1 MYRWCQF
8 VLDTIAPVIFA
19 RGGSKGIPHKNL
31 SLLQG
36 KTLLRW
42 SIEQALGVGFSEVF
56 VSTDSREIAHEA
68 VSAGATVPFLRP
80 AKLADDASPEWL
92 SWQHFC
98 SFLESEHPGLF
109 SHLLVLPATA
119 PLRAEEDVVSVINL
133 ISAGGCDVV
142 ITMTPAHRHP
152 MFNMVRR
159 DAEGRVELFDTS
171 VSAVSRRQDGE
182 PVFDLTTVA
191 YAASIDFVLSA
202 DNMWQGR
209 IAGVVVP
216 QERAVDIDTPFDLE
230 LADFLLGR
238 RMSDGS

>member
-1 MYRWCQF
+1 M
-8 VLDTIAPVIFA
+8 LDAIAPVIFA
-19 RGGSKGIPHKNL
+19 RGGSKGIPQKNL
-31 SLLQG
+31 AQLRG

-42 SIEQALGVGFSEVF
+42 SIEQALGAGFSEVF
-56 VSTDSREIAHEA
+56 VSTDSQEISDEA

-80 AKLADDASPEWL
+80 AELAGDASPEWL
-92 SWQHFC
+92 SWQHFS

-109 SHLLVLPATA
+109 SHLLVLPTTA
-119 PLRAEEDVVSVINL
+119 PLRAEEDVMSVVDL
-133 ISAGGCDVV
+133 ISSESWDVV
-142 ITMTPAHRHP
+142 VTMTPAHRHP

-171 VSAVSRRQDGE
+171 VSAVSRRQDVE

-191 YAASIDFVLSA
+191 YAASIDFVVSA

-216 QERAVDIDTPFDLE
+216 QERAVDIDTAFDLE

-238 RMSDGS
+238 RISDGS

>member
-1 MYRWCQF
+1 M
-8 VLDTIAPVIFA
+8 LDAIAPVIFA
-19 RGGSKGIPHKNL
+19 RGGSKGIPQKNL
-31 SLLQG
+31 ALLRG

-42 SIEQALGVGFSEVF
+42 SIERALGAGFSEVF
-56 VSTDSREIAHEA
+56 VSTDSQEIADEA

-80 AKLADDASPEWL
+80 SELAGDASPEWL

-109 SHLLVLPATA
+109 SHLLVLPTTA
-119 PLRAEEDVVSVINL
+119 PLRGEEDVMSVIDL
-133 ISAGGCDVV
+133 ISSESWDVV
-142 ITMTPAHRHP
+142 VTMTPAHQHP

-159 DAEGRVELFDTS
+159 DAEGRIELFDTS
-171 VSAVSRRQDGE
+171 VLAVSRRQDVE

-191 YAASIDFVLSA
+191 YASSIDFVLSA

>member
-1 MYRWCQF
+1 M
-8 VLDTIAPVIFA
+8 LDAIAPVIFA
-19 RGGSKGIPHKNL
+19 RGGSKGIPQKNL
-31 SLLQG
+31 AQLRG

-42 SIEQALGVGFSEVF
+42 SIEQALGAGFSEVF
-56 VSTDSREIAHEA
+56 VSTDSQEISDEA

-80 AKLADDASPEWL
+80 AELAGDASPEWL
-92 SWQHFC
+92 SWQHFS

-109 SHLLVLPATA
+109 SHLLVLPTTA
-119 PLRAEEDVVSVINL
+119 PLRAEEDVMSVVDL
-133 ISAGGCDVV
+133 ISSESWDVV
-142 ITMTPAHRHP
+142 VTMTPAHRHP

-171 VSAVSRRQDGE
+171 VSAVSRRQDVE

-191 YAASIDFVLSA
+191 YAASIDFVVSA

-238 RMSDGS
+238 RISDGS

>member
-1 MYRWCQF
+1 M
-8 VLDTIAPVIFA
+8 LDAIAPVIFA
-19 RGGSKGIPHKNL
+19 RGGSKGIPQKNL
-31 SLLQG
+31 ALLRG
-36 KTLLRW
+36 KTLLCW
-42 SIEQALGVGFSEVF
+42 SVEKALGAGFSEVF
-56 VSTDSREIAHEA
+56 VSTDSQEIADEA

-80 AKLADDASPEWL
+80 AELAGDASPEWL

-109 SHLLVLPATA
+109 SHLLVLPTTA
-119 PLRAEEDVVSVINL
+119 PLRAEEDVMSVINL
-133 ISAGGCDVV
+133 ISSESWDVV
-142 ITMTPAHRHP
+142 VTMTPAHRHP

-171 VSAVSRRQDGE
+171 VSAVSRRQDVE

-191 YAASIDFVLSA
+191 YAASIDFVVSA
-202 DNMWQGR
+202 HNMWQGR